1 MRTREI
7 DVVIFNED
15 IEALD
20 NIDNAIVSVFK
31 SVKGGTKAKLVFE
44 EDRKVTITESDFERM
59 AQELRDDHPNDL
71 SSISH
76 NALRFKR
83 KLFGDEK

>member
-31 SVKGGTKAKLVFE
+31 SAKGGVKAKLVFE
-44 EDRKVTITESDFERM
+44 EDRKVTITESDLIKIAENHFDYVMGKMDCRFESFVK
-59 AQELRDDHPNDL
+59 E
-71 SSISH
+71 
-76 NALRFKR
+76 
-83 KLFGDEK
+83 LFGDN